1 MELFVINKS
10 GRTASLNSG
19 LTLSNRAIVDALKS
33 SDDHKKRGKSL
44 MKKDRIN
51 DKVIDNSSHN
61 SKKIFLIRSSNEDIE
76 VAYKSVHESK
86 ADNLIISHLLE
97 NIGEDI
103 VVLNE
108 EKYIPSFEHMLNL
121 MMPLEERKIKVS
133 NLNYQTSAF
142 K

>member
-1 MELFVINKS
+1 MINKS

-19 LTLSNRAIVDALKS
+19 LTLSNKAIVDALKS

-51 DKVIDNSSHN
+51 DKVTDNSSHN
-61 SKKIFLIRSSNEDIE
+61 NSKKLFLIRSSNEDIE

-133 NLNYQTSAF
+133 NLNY
-142 K
+142 